1 MFKKTILFLFL
12 ISALSSLMFLFFSLQ
27 PKKQTEQ
34 ANIKISQ
41 NRGVSTSEIIV
52 ITIDLCPSS
61 KKYEKDLFIFLDRL
75 GKKTQ
80 KPLPV
85 GIAVS
90 GKWILRHQD
99 ELQAIKKLYLNITWI
114 NHSYSH
120 PIENDFLNNPAINF
134 TAEVLDNIKLL
145 EKNNLKPS
153 KYFRFPGLIHNQMR
167 LKQLSDLGYI
177 TLDANAWL
185 GKGQKIKSGSVILIH
200 GNGNESKKVVNEFIY
215 YLTAHEKEILS
226 GKLRIVDLSK
236 Q

>member
-1 MFKKTILFLFL
+1 MLKKIILFLSLILVL
-12 ISALSSLMFLFFSLQ
+12 ISLFLYFQ
-27 PKKQTEQ
+27 PKKQIDQ
-34 ANIKISQ
+34 VDIKISQ
-41 NRGVSTSEIIV
+41 NRGDPTSEIIV

-61 KKYEKDLFIFLDRL
+61 KKYEKELFVFLDRL

-90 GKWILRHQD
+90 GKWLLRHQD
-99 ELQAIKKLYLNITWI
+99 EFQAIKKLYLNITWI

-215 YLTAHEKEILS
+215 YLKMHEKEILS

-236 Q
+236 IL